1 MKKTIPWA
9 LTWFMALMLVFSV
22 NSWGQTVITQ
32 WDFNGITAGDVSTA
46 IPSEG
51 SGVLT
56 LIGGTTHPA
65 TGDSGSGS
73 SDPVSSGNKAF
84 QTTTYPAQGLNS
96 ATAGIQLAVST
107 AGFEDISLSF
117 DLRLSNT
124 ASRWIQ
130 VWYTL
135 NGTDYVALG
144 DPFRLGGDADVSVGD
159 TWTNGITA
167 DFSSIT
173 GANDNPDF
181 GVRIVT
187 AFSAVAFT
195 EHLSGTEYE
204 ANAAYEAARN
214 VSAGSQSNYAGGTV
228 RFDMIT
234 FSGEEILEEPEPF
247 TTLFQFSNVDANL
260 PTWFGSQLARGF
272 AVYENNLYLAN
283 RNATPGQQVQI
294 LNRLTGE
301 ITGFL
306 NTTGIDGG
314 TFPLNDVEV
323 SADGVVLLSNLAQS
337 TGGIFT
343 IYKLDATLP
352 VEVLISLSLADV
364 GAARLGDK
372 FSVVGSFAD
381 GSARI
386 YAADASTP
394 RIFRWTMNTNPDK
407 DGFVFGEPDVI
418 PLVAAL
424 LGSNPSVASLP
435 NGQMYYTAGGT
446 NVYKLNADGSILG
459 MVPGGIVATG
469 SSALKYFGTDGND
482 EILAVFLYGPGNE
495 KVRFLRIPN
504 GVAAN
509 AVIEFDTPVLGTVN
523 STGNADVTFVP
534 SVDGQN
540 ADFYVLSATNGL
552 GGYYTNN
559 LDITFPV
566 YLPFEDP
573 SYTVTFTV
581 ADEDGVAITDAVIT
595 FDGVE
600 NAAGVY
606 VFEDLEAGDYP
617 YTVAA
622 EGFLDAT
629 GTVSV
634 VDQDVAVA
642 VVLQPVPPTYTV
654 TFVVEDEEGDAI
666 ANAVV
671 TLNGVANAAGNY
683 VFADVLAGTYA
694 YTVVADGFEDAA
706 GNVVVVDQDVTVTV
720 EMAELAAFVISE
732 FPWLESF
739 EDDSE
744 TRPEWSQIQEAG
756 AANWT
761 FVNGAGGGAITSAY
775 QGTRNA
781 RFVSQSGTNTP
792 RTKLVTPLLDLSEME
807 APRVSFW
814 YGQEVWFGD
823 QNQTKVFYRVSPQ
836 DAWVEIAHFTGNV
849 SAWRNEVILLP
860 EASAT
865 YQLAF
870 EGINNYGRAN
880 VLDNVLVEESPNTF
894 ALTFAV
900 EDENGLS
907 VDDAIV
913 SLNGVA
919 NAAGDYAFEVEPGTY
934 SYAVAKTGYQTTT
947 GSVTVVDE
955 AVNVEVVINQLFTI
969 SFVVEDIDEQAIEG
983 AQIVITDEDQNVLN
997 TLSTNAQGE
1006 AEVILIAG
1014 DYFYSISRIGFS
1026 AIENIAFAVS
1036 ADAVIEI
1043 TLLVAPPIFTIAP
1056 EAKNFG
1062 QVLIDAESAPQVFV
1076 ITNIGGGILTI
1087 TDVELPS
1094 ADDQFALIDTND
1106 YAEGIDLETG
1116 ETLTFSVVFAPTSEG
1131 IQTGTITVSFN
1142 DGADKTF
1149 DVSVVGEGFDPVIAV
1164 FPYEQTFDP
1173 QGMPVAW
1180 SVEANS
1186 GSSVTWQFPGSF
1198 AVVNSDAAG
1207 SGNNVHSTLY
1217 SPFFDVSELENPR
1230 FRVNHFYRHLGAAA
1244 YGRVKISIDESE
1256 EWITLANF
1264 TSNQGSGT
1272 LTAPVFVN
1280 VIAPLTEIMS
1290 GGTTFQLAFE
1300 YNDGGSWAWYWLVNN
1315 FVVEETPKHI
1325 VSFSVEGGNGAITAQ
1340 VDEVDIV
1347 SGDEVLEGKNV
1358 IFAAVPDLGYRV
1370 LQWTVNGQVVAN
1382 YTAET
1387 YALNNITEPK
1397 TVTVEFE
1404 EIPTYEVVFSA
1415 IGEGELLASV
1425 EGEDINSGD
1434 MIFEGSNVVFTAV
1447 PDDGY
1452 RVLEWTVDGEVVE
1465 GFKGLTWTLE
1475 DLMDDVAVTV
1485 EFEEIP
1491 PFYAVT
1497 FTVTDFD
1504 LAPLVGANVV
1514 ISGLLDVE
1522 LVTDENGV
1530 ASVELEDGDYMYVV
1544 SLEGYA
1550 TETDDFV
1557 VDGAELDFDLML
1569 EDVVT
1574 TPYGLVV
1581 DVDGKDALFRW
1592 NVGMTEEFFEGFEG
1606 AFPPA
1611 GWAKLNP
1618 DGGTGWIALNAGTTP
1633 LPGWQGGVAT
1643 AAPDGGA
1650 RMAYASWMQGGA
1662 TANDQWLVTPQLIVT
1677 SEWDFSFL
1685 MRYWPDAFVDNV
1697 EIRISTTV
1705 QNDPAAFNVI
1715 VDQLTFS
1722 TGSSTNWEVYS
1733 YNLSDFVA
1741 IGTPV
1746 YVAIREYVPD
1756 NDAQG
1761 AAIMLD
1767 NFHYGP
1773 EIVRTAAKPMASVGV
1788 HKLTER
1794 NADNIFV
1801 PAQNKAFLGYN
1812 VFLNGDEVASNVAGT
1827 EYQFTDLPYGTHVAG
1842 VQAVYSSFISEIITK
1857 EFVILPEPVEPLVL
1871 NTIFDKTGTN
1881 VPAVIADG
1889 GLNRGAALYLDR
1901 YVIVP
1906 FVSGGEP
1913 NVWAW
1918 DMLSP
1923 HLDPIALSTTDISF
1937 GFNVVNYA
1945 HVVGEDIYVSN
1956 MTLGSNAAHPFRVY
1970 RWTGLDAEPEIVLS
1984 TDGGWGRLGDA
1995 FSIIGDPSATGSII
2009 GHLNSGGDGQRV
2021 FKKWNFVDGV
2031 LQNLETPE
2039 TISIEGTFN
2048 MNSFGV
2054 LNPVEGEDGMFLTT
2068 GNGMGIALV
2077 DISGVVHGYIG
2088 SDIVSIRTLDPRVF
2102 TFNGNRYLAYGVNNV
2117 ADTQEGARYEIIDIS
2132 FASSTAEAMSVIQS
2146 VEVLENLRVASYVLG
2161 SGSGTFPAIINAT
2174 KTAQDELMFMAFAT
2188 NRGFI
2193 VETTGTLPATYA
2205 LTVEAQPAAGGT
2217 VTGGGDYFEGAT
2229 VPVTATPASG
2239 YQFVNWTVGANEVST
2254 AASFNFTMPGAATT
2268 LVANFE
2274 TIPVVDVATLAELR
2288 TKPADGTLYR
2298 YTGNAVIVA
2307 QDGFRNRKFL
2317 QDATAAIQIDDQ
2329 PGVITTPYDL
2339 YDEITN
2345 VVGRINIFNNM
2356 VRFQPQ
2362 ADTDPST
2369 QNTPV
2374 DPTIFAIDELTSAD
2388 QAKLIKLVNVTF
2400 QNLTED
2406 QVFANGTNYVISDGE
2421 NEMTLRTDFW
2431 NVDYIGEEI
2440 PDHALNITGV
2450 MIQFQDG
2457 FQIVPRFAADFEDYV
2472 ETFAVTFNVD
2482 MTPATGFDPASDVVY
2497 MTGSMFGWATPGDQP
2512 ENQTM
2517 TRVDQTMIW
2526 TKTLQ
2531 LEAGT
2536 YQYKYFMNAGW
2547 DGGEWDGAPDRVV
2560 VVDGAMVVNN
2570 VWRDLV
2576 NVNNFDPLVLNL
2588 FPNPAR
2594 DIFNIHAEAM
2604 IRNVVIA
2611 DLTGKIVY
2619 SDVINDTQT
2628 QIRNTFEAG
2637 MYIVRIYT
2645 DEGVFVRKLQIR

>member
-1 MKKTIPWA
+1 MKNNTLNKAFALFAALILFFNIGWAQTEQIHYFNFNDNVPASGNWIQPIDATVGTGSLIYTFENAVSFAGTTINGNTGEVNGGSFVPTGGA
-9 LTWFMALMLVFSV
+9 ETEGVFV
-22 NSWGQTVITQ
+22 NNGKHLQLNIPTTGYENVIVSYATRRTSTGFTAQTVEYTV
-32 WDFNGITAGDVSTA
+32 NGSSWSELDVFDITAMENNWLASQ
-46 IPSEG
+46 
-51 SGVLT
+51 VLT
-56 LIGGTTHPA
+56 LDFSAIEAVNDNSDFAIRIVLNGA
-65 TGDSGSGS
+65 TSA
-73 SDPVSSGNKAF
+73 SGNNRF
-84 QTTTYPAQGLNS
+84 DN
-96 ATAGIQLAVST
+96 
-107 AGFEDISLSF
+107 IS
-117 DLRLSNT
+117 
-124 ASRWIQ
+124 
-130 VWYTL
+130 V
-135 NGTDYVALG
+135 
-144 DPFRLGGDADVSVGD
+144 VGD
-159 TWTNGITA
+159 VIT
-167 DFSSIT
+167 
-173 GANDNPDF
+173 
-181 GVRIVT
+181 
-187 AFSAVAFT
+187 
-195 EHLSGTEYE
+195 
-204 ANAAYEAARN
+204 
-214 VSAGSQSNYAGGTV
+214 
-228 RFDMIT
+228 
-234 FSGEEILEEPEPF
+234 EEPEPF
-247 TTLFQFSNVDANL
+247 TTLFQFSAANANL
-260 PTWFGSQLARGF
+260 PTWLGTGNNEIGLAVVGNNIYASSRTGPTVHGF
-272 AVYENNLYLAN
+272 
-283 RNATPGQQVQI
+283 
-294 LNRLTGE
+294 NRLDGVTATGNLNLTG
-301 ITGFL
+301 ITGWLAF
-306 NTTGIDGG
+306 NYIATSD
-314 TFPLNDVEV
+314 
-323 SADGVVLLSNLAQS
+323 DGVILGGNLKTA
-337 TGGIFT
+337 GGEFI
-343 IYKLDATLP
+343 IYKLDP
-352 VEVLISLSLADV
+352 VNPPVQVLNYVAPAGERV
-364 GAARLGDK
+364 GDK
-372 FSVVGSFAD
+372 FTVIGSFED
-381 GSARI
+381 DYVVI
-386 YAADASTP
+386 YAAVANTTK
-394 RIFRWTMNTNPDK
+394 IYKWTLDVNDK
-407 DGFVFGEPDVI
+407 DGLLFGAPEVITVNPPQPPTTGPMVAPLPDGNFYYTSNGTNISKHSANGTYLGSLAAGNTATSAIKFIGTDNGDDLIAAYSYGEGREYIRLIRVVNGDPALAVVEFETPSMRANANLNASGDVI
-418 PLVAAL
+418 FTP
-424 LGSNPSVASLP
+424 
-435 NGQMYYTAGGT
+435 
-446 NVYKLNADGSILG
+446 NADG
-459 MVPGGIVATG
+459 V
-469 SSALKYFGTDGND
+469 
-482 EILAVFLYGPGNE
+482 
-495 KVRFLRIPN
+495 
-504 GVAAN
+504 
-509 AVIEFDTPVLGTVN
+509 
-523 STGNADVTFVP
+523 NADL
-534 SVDGQN
+534 
-540 ADFYVLSATNGL
+540 YVLATNNGFAGYSTQGL
-552 GGYYTNN
+552 N
-559 LDITFPV
+559 ITFPV
-566 YLPFEDP
+566 YLPLEDP
-573 SYTVTFTV
+573 TYTVTFTV
-581 ADEDGVAITDAVIT
+581 ADEDGVVITDAVIT

-600 NAAGVY
+600 SAAGVY
-606 VFEDLEAGDYP
+606 VFEDLEVGDYP

-634 VDQDVAVA
+634 VDQDVTVA

-1447 PDDGY
+1447 PDNGY

-1475 DLMDDVAVTV
+1475 DLMDDVVVTV

-1544 SLEGYA
+1544 SLEGYV

-1842 VQAVYSSFISEIITK
+1842 VQAVYSSGLSEIITA
-1857 EFVILPEPVEPLVL
+1857 EFTIQLPAPDPLSMTTFL
-1871 NTIFDKTGTN
+1871 NKTGAN
-1881 VPAVIADG
+1881 IPAELGTENNARAAD
-1889 GLNRGAALYLDR
+1889 LYQDR

-1906 FVSGGEP
+1906 SRQGSVK
-1913 NVWAW
+1913 VWAW
-1918 DMLSP
+1918 DILSP
-1923 HLDPIALSTTDISF
+1923 HLDPIALNMGDGLIEGGLF
-1937 GFNVVNYA
+1937 VVNY
-1945 HVVGEDIYVSN
+1945 VNIVGSNIYVSN
-1956 MTLGSNAAHPFRVY
+1956 LTLNSGVADPFKVY
-1970 RWTGLDAEPEIVLS
+1970 RWSGLDAAPELILS
-1984 TDGGWGRLGDA
+1984 SGGGWGRLGDA
-1995 FSIIGDPSATGSII
+1995 FSIIGDPATNGSIVAHI
-2009 GHLNSGGDGQRV
+2009 GSGGEGQRK

-2031 LQNLETPE
+2031 VQNLTNPE
-2039 TISIEGTFN
+2039 EIVIAGDFN
-2048 MNSFGV
+2048 MNSYGV
-2054 LNPVEGEDGMFLTT
+2054 LNKIPGEDDLFLAT
-2068 GNGMGIALV
+2068 GNGMGFAVV
-2077 DISGVVHGYIG
+2077 DLNGAVHAYISTAAVVGASY
-2088 SDIVSIRTLDPRVF
+2088 DPRVF
-2102 TFNGNRYLAYGVNNV
+2102 EYNGKRYLAYTQNV
-2117 ADTQEGARYEIIDIS
+2117 PANAVDGARYIIIDIS
-2132 FASSTAEAMSVIQS
+2132 VGDDVVEAFSYITDSNVFQGRKVHEFVFGAGNSFHSSTNRTYIGEDG
-2146 VEVLENLRVASYVLG
+2146 EVKVLAYVLG
-2161 SGSGTFPAIINAT
+2161 
-2174 KTAQDELMFMAFAT
+2174 
-2188 NRGFI
+2188 RGF
-2193 VETTGTLPATYA
+2193 VLETTGTLPATYA

-2239 YQFVNWTVGANEVST
+2239 YQFVNWTVGATEVST

-2362 ADTDPST
+2362 ANTDPST

-2400 QNLTED
+2400 QNLTEG
-2406 QVFANGTNYVISDGE
+2406 QVFANGTNYVISDGA
-2421 NEMTLRTDFW
+2421 NQMTLRTDFW
-2431 NVDYIGEEI
+2431 DVDYIGEEI

-2547 DGGEWDGAPDRVV
+2547 TGGEWDGAPDRVV